1 MIEDGAVE
9 DPEVP
14 LCHQL
19 SHLWLSVLWSG
30 DGAADDD
37 QEVRALVTG
46 QRRPVLSRILFG
58 HDNGTIRN
66 SQ

>member
-46 QRRPVLSRILFG
+46 QRRAVLSRIVE
-58 HDNGTIRN
+58 
-66 SQ
+66 

>member
-1 MIEDGAVE
+1 MECTNLKLFDPVIEYGAVE
-9 DPEVP
+9 DPEVS

-19 SHLWLSVLWSG
+19 SHLRLSFLWSG

-46 QRRPVLSRILFG
+46 QR
-58 HDNGTIRN
+58 
-66 SQ
+66 

>member
-1 MIEDGAVE
+1 MECTNLELFDPVIEDGPVE

-19 SHLWLSVLWSG
+19 SHLRLSVLWSG

-46 QRRPVLSRILFG
+46 QRRTVLSRIFK
-58 HDNGTIRN
+58 
-66 SQ
+66 